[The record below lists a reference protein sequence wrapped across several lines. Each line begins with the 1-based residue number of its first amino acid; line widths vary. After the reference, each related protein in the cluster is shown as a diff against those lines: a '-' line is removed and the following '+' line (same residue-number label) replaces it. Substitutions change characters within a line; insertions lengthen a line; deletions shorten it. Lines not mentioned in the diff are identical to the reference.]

1 VQGFRAVPPP
11 DPSQK
16 PPGLLARLAG
26 PRRGEGRPGRL
37 LGAALTLAVAGGA
50 AWLLT
55 PGSLAQRFPGEDAV
69 GTPAVGS
76 FRASRDYEILD
87 EEATG
92 RLRDEAAAAEPLVFD
107 DDEEAAEEAVGRIRA
122 AFQAARAALAEAGER
137 PRGAAR
143 AAARAAFAERLGV
156 PLRDEDLDA
165 LAAARFAQAV
175 EQPLAGLAARGLT
188 GLVVED
194 RERGHL
200 DGEAGIAARMLRG
213 GSPQG
218 ERTVRDLA
226 LVRDLRAVREE
237 LRRGAALPAAWPAAL
252 RDAVIRTASQFLRP
266 TLSFNPDETAQRR
279 RDAAARVKPVVIQ
292 VRRGETIVG
301 DGERIEPRHLVIF
314 RGIQA
319 QTRTREIRWVRVGGG
334 LLVALLVLL
343 FWRHARLGGAGF
355 RPSRRD
361 ALLLGALYLGTL
373 GLAAA
378 GMAGGD
384 LLHDRYPSLSPE
396 AFYHLL
402 PFAAGAMLARS
413 LLSADVALR
422 FAVASGIAV
431 GLLAGHSLFFA
442 IHAVLTAVAA
452 SSLAP
457 RSRRRLGLLEAGAA
471 VGLLGA
477 VLAVAAQLFTGRG
490 LSEALAPAGF
500 AFLGGAVLLPGLVA
514 ALLPLAELLLGY
526 VTDGRLLELVNLN
539 HPALK
544 DLIVQAPGT
553 YHHSLIMGSLV
564 EAAARPAGANPLL
577 ARACAYYHD
586 VGKTRNP
593 LYFLENQRGENR
605 HDQLAP
611 SMSALIVKRH
621 VADGVELARR
631 WKLPE
636 PVVEAVEQHHGTRF
650 VSYFWA
656 KARKAAEEGIGPWE
670 SAAAV
675 DESLFRY
682 PGPRPRSRE
691 AALVMMADV
700 VEASSR
706 GLAEPTA
713 ERLEQL
719 VQKRIDELIADGQL
733 DDCPLTLRELRQ
745 AGSAMARALE
755 AVYRS
760 RPDAGRGQAP
770 SEAPDRPGLHLV
782 AKS

>member
-1 VQGFRAVPPP
+1 MSPP

-16 PPGLLARLAG
+16 APGLLLRLATGALRGGGG
-26 PRRGEGRPGRL
+26 PGWL
-37 LGAALTLAVAGGA
+37 LGAAVTLAVAGGA

-55 PGSLAQRFPGEDAV
+55 PGSLAQRFPGEDAL

-87 EEATG
+87 AEATAQ
-92 RLRDEAAAAEPLVFD
+92 LQDEAAAAEPVVFD

-122 AFQAARAALAEAGER
+122 AFQAARAALGEGGER
-137 PRGAAR
+137 PRATPAAR
-143 AAARAAFAERLGV
+143 AAARATFAERLGTA
-156 PLRDEDLDA
+156 LRDEDLDA
-165 LAAARFAQAV
+165 LAAARYAEPV
-175 EQPLAGLAARGLT
+175 EQALAGLAARGLT
-188 GLVVED
+188 GMVVQD
-194 RERGHL
+194 RAHL
-200 DGEAGIAARMLRG
+200 DGEAGVVARMLRG
-213 GSPQG
+213 GTPQG
-218 ERTVRDLA
+218 ERAVRDLA
-226 LVRDLRAVREE
+226 LVRDLRGVRDE
-237 LRRGAALPAAWPAAL
+237 LRRGAALPPAWPAAL
-252 RDAVIRTASQFLRP
+252 REAVVRSASQFLRP
-266 TLSFNPDETAQRR
+266 TLTFNPEETALRR
-279 RDAAARVKPVVIQ
+279 QQAAARVKPVVIQ

-301 DGERIEPRHLVIF
+301 DGERIEPRHLAIF

-319 QTRTREIRWVRVGGG
+319 QTRDREIQWVRIGGG

-343 FWRHARLGGAGF
+343 FWRQARLGGAGF
-355 RPSRRD
+355 RPSPRD
-361 ALLLGALYLGTL
+361 ALLLGALFLGTL

-384 LLHDRYPSLSPE
+384 LLHDRYPGLSPE
-396 AFYHLL
+396 AFYHLV

-413 LLSADVALR
+413 LLSAEVGLR

-452 SSLAP
+452 SGLAP

-471 VGLLGA
+471 VGCLGA
-477 VLAVAAQLFTGRG
+477 ALAVAAQLFTGRE
-490 LSEALAPAGF
+490 LSDALAPAGF
-500 AFLGGAVLLPGLVA
+500 AFLGGAVLLPAVVG
-514 ALLPLAELLLGY
+514 ALLPLAERLLGY

-553 YHHSLIMGSLV
+553 YHHSLIMGTLV
-564 EAAARPAGANPLL
+564 EAAAGRVGANPLL

-593 LYFLENQRGENR
+593 LYFGENQRGENR

-656 KARKAAEEGIGPWE
+656 KARKAAEEGRGPWE

-706 GLAEPTA
+706 GLAEPTP
-713 ERLEQL
+713 ERLGQL
-719 VQKRIDELIADGQL
+719 VLKRVDELIADGQL
-733 DDCPLTLRELRQ
+733 DDCPLTLRELRE
-745 AGSAMARALE
+745 AGQAMALALE
-755 AVYRS
+755 AVYRTRADEG
-760 RPDAGRGQAP
+760 RPAQP
-770 SEAPDRPGLHLV
+770 QEPDRPGLHLV
-782 AKS
+782 VKS